1 MTNDVHLYCREND
14 LEIVLPTEPDDVDV
28 DSSSIGNVCFYSY
41 LCIIFFIFLFSVHK

>member
-28 DSSSIGNVCFYSY
+28 
-41 LCIIFFIFLFSVHK
+41 